1 MQTKVISAD
10 SVIPYA
16 RNPRKNSAAVDKVAA
31 SIKEFGWRQPIVVDK
46 ENVIIAGHTRLLAAQ
61 KLGMDEVPVHVADLT
76 DAQAK
81 AYRLADNRIA
91 EDADWDIDLLG
102 LEIREL
108 DDLGFELDL
117 TGFDNTE
124 LANLL
129 IDPDLGETDEDAVPE
144 PPEEPISKPGDLW
157 ILGEHRLLCGDSTS
171 EDDVARLMDGKSCG
185 VVLADPPYGMNLD
198 ADYSGMISL
207 HSLHKGK
214 KHEDVIGDDVPFDVG
229 AVKGVSCCEDQFWF
243 GADYYKDTLPSGGSW
258 MVWDKRLDESA
269 DKMFGSCFEL
279 IWQSVKRKRLI
290 LRYKWAGFFT
300 NGEERSFDH
309 PTTKSVRLLVHIIE
323 ISSGVGF
330 VFDPFLGSGS
340 TLIACEQLNR
350 KCYGMEIDPL
360 YCDVVVKRWEEYTGE
375 QATLQQRKA
384 A

>member
-1 MQTKVISAD
+1 
-10 SVIPYA
+10 
-16 RNPRKNSAAVDKVAA
+16 
-31 SIKEFGWRQPIVVDK
+31 
-46 ENVIIAGHTRLLAAQ
+46 
-61 KLGMDEVPVHVADLT
+61 
-76 DAQAK
+76 
-81 AYRLADNRIA
+81 
-91 EDADWDIDLLG
+91 
-102 LEIREL
+102 
-108 DDLGFELDL
+108 
-117 TGFDNTE
+117 
-124 LANLL
+124 
-129 IDPDLGETDEDAVPE
+129 
-144 PPEEPISKPGDLW
+144 
-157 ILGEHRLLCGDSTS
+157 
-171 EDDVARLMDGKSCG
+171 
-185 VVLADPPYGMNLD
+185 
-198 ADYSGMISL
+198 
-207 HSLHKGK
+207 
-214 KHEDVIGDDVPFDVG
+214 
-229 AVKGVSCCEDQFWF
+229 
-243 GADYYKDTLPSGGSW
+243 

-375 QATLQQRKA
+375 QATLQQRKPDVILGNQINNYGMVLSHG
-384 A
+384 